1 MVISQG
7 PKLQNVGETKLI
19 HPQWQ
24 DLISDWW
31 SLRHIWENIQGFVP
45 HCKYAYTYISRRHEI
60 WFFNKHSVVMFQPTM
75 WRSVGMSGP
84 SNQIVW
90 CAAWP
95 YKTTEWQYSLMIFD
109 DMQHI
114 IGYSW
119 FYVADMNST
128 CVYISIS
135 RNMYRGFLSLCNVAM
150 HIWNIMDIIDTQI
163 SVWGMAVISSNK
175 KILLSLL
182 FD

>member
-31 SLRHIWENIQGFVP
+31 SLRHIWENIPGFVP
-45 HCKYAYTYISRRHEI
+45 HCVYAYTYISRRHET

-84 SNQIVW
+84 LNQIVW
-90 CAAWP
+90 YAPWP
-95 YKTTEWQYSLMIFD
+95 YKRTEWQYFWWFLMTCNILSWC
-109 DMQHI
+109 
-114 IGYSW
+114 SW

-128 CVYISIS
+128 CTCVYLYIEICIESFWA
-135 RNMYRGFLSLCNVAM
+135 YAM
-150 HIWNIMDIIDTQI
+150 WQCIYEI
-163 SVWGMAVISSNK
+163 
-175 KILLSLL
+175 
-182 FD
+182 